1 SSKGEFYVTCK
12 TFNITATDA
21 DGQIN
26 TIKGQLDLNMD
37 KREPKVGTFG
47 ESEKTAMAAVI
58 KETSRKRRQ
67 MLSASIRKLQ

>member
-1 SSKGEFYVTCK
+1 YMSSKGEFYVTCK

-37 KREPKVGTFG
+37 KREPKV
-47 ESEKTAMAAVI
+47 SEKTAMAAVI
-58 KETSRKRRQ
+58 KETFPPKE
-67 MLSASIRKLQ
+67 